1 MEDRSIL
8 EGKTLE
14 DLRYIAKMLGLKS
27 ITKYRKSELID
38 LIISVGDVSQ
48 TKSETKE
55 QGPSDAKAKTE
66 GKQKEAP
73 KDESKSKEEKEENKE
88 PAEKKKRGRPKA
100 APAEEKTESKQ
111 EPDKEIA
118 EPEIKADEVEPQ
130 TKKRG
135 RPKKPRHK
143 LKKLRLF
150 RHQMMKRFSG
160 KNLSLRKINSL
171 IITFHLKKPI
181 QKPHISL
188 LDQSKKAFRP
198 QTTSRVPKVPV
209 LSTILIAGILS
220 ILPLTYRMTEKTVKY
235 YVKLKRKNPNVM
247 ARMTVKL

>member
-27 ITKYRKSELID
+27 ITKYRKSEPID

-73 KDESKSKEEKEENKE
+73 KDESKSKEEKKKIRNRQKE
-88 PAEKKKRGRPKA
+88 KRGRPARVARLKRRQSRSRSLIR
-100 APAEEKTESKQ
+100 KLQSRRSRQMRLSHRQKR
-111 EPDKEIA
+111 
-118 EPEIKADEVEPQ
+118 
-130 TKKRG
+130 RG
-135 RPKKPRHK
+135 RPKKTEAQAEETTVVQASNDEEIQREESV
-143 LKKLRLF
+143 F
-150 RHQMMKRFSG
+150 
-160 KNLSLRKINSL
+160 RKINSL